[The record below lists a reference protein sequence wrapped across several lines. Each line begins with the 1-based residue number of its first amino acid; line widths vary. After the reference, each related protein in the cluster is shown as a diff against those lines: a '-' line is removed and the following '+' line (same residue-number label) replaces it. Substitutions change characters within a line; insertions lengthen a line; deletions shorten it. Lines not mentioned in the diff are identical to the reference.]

1 MKTSTK
7 LIGIYILLAS
17 NVLIWAFAWPIS
29 KIGLEYMDPIWY
41 TVYRF
46 VIGVSTCFIV
56 LALRGKLTLPK
67 RRDLPLILSIGT
79 LQMALFLMLVN
90 FGLSFVGAGRAAI
103 LVYSTP
109 LWVTPIAII
118 FFGEKL
124 NRLKWL
130 GVLLGL
136 CGIFLL
142 FSPWEFNWGNSAVV
156 LGNLMLLLAAVVWA
170 ITMLHT
176 RFGTW
181 HSSAAALV
189 PWQLLLAVILTVPA
203 ALILEPTTEIQWNAT
218 LIYTLFYN
226 GVLATAFGFWAG
238 LTVSKSLPVVS
249 TSLYYLAVPVI
260 GLLLSTLLLGEPLT
274 FTTVIAMGFIISGL
288 ACVSLSGEH
297 TTNNTLTKSALENN

>member
-1 MKTSTK
+1 MNTSTK
-7 LIGIYILLAS
+7 HIGIYILLAI

-29 KIGLEYMDPIWY
+29 KIGLVYMDPIWY

-46 VIGVSTCFIV
+46 VIGASTCFLV
-56 LALRGKLTLPK
+56 LALQGRLTLPK

-109 LWVTPIAII
+109 LWVTPLAIM
-118 FFGEKL
+118 FFGEKV
-124 NRLKWL
+124 NWLKWL

-136 CGIFLL
+136 FGIFLL
-142 FSPWEFNWGNSAVV
+142 FSPWEFNWGSSTVV

-170 ITMLHT
+170 IAMLHT

-203 ALILEPTTEIQWNAT
+203 AFILEPTTEIQWNAT
-218 LIYTLFYN
+218 LIYTILYN

-238 LTVSKSLPVVS
+238 LTVSKVLPVVS

-274 FTTVIAMGFIISGL
+274 FTTVIAMGFIIAGL

-297 TTNNTLTKSALENN
+297 ATSKTLNKSALENN